1 MYLSCI
7 IQETICR
14 NRIILLL
21 FPVGGGIYQTTPK
34 GNFKVSGLPPAVCL
48 TLIGSSPLMCVLT
61 LDLSAR
67 GYIFIG
73 LKCLNLGG
81 ISRYLCAPLFC
92 LAEKKGE
99 KSFEVITFAS
109 LLWARTYRI
118 VVFCYT
124 STTRDR
130 WEMGRKRW
138 SERIRGQSGAEELC
152 RT

>member
-81 ISRYLCAPLFC
+81 ISRYLCFVWQRR
-92 LAEKKGE
+92 KG
-99 KSFEVITFAS
+99 KSPS
-109 LLWARTYRI
+109 R
-118 VVFCYT
+118 
-124 STTRDR
+124 
-130 WEMGRKRW
+130 
-138 SERIRGQSGAEELC
+138 
-152 RT
+152 